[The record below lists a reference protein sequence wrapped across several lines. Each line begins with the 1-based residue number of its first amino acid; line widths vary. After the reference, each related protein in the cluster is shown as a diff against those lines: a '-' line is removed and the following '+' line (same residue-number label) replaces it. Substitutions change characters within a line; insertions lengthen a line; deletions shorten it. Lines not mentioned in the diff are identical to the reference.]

1 MALKTTNILP
11 LTEAF
16 YYILLSLYARPAHG
30 YAIMQMTQQISDGCV
45 NLGAGTLYTALN
57 TLLKKGLI
65 KLSDEPDEVD
75 SRRKVYALTPDGLAI
90 LTHELRRLES
100 LVENGHRIMTKMEG
114 LSHEQDEG
122 ETNDA

>member
-16 YYILLSLYARPAHG
+16 YYILLSLYAGPAHG
-30 YAIMQMTQQISDGCV
+30 YAIMQLTQQISDGNV

-65 KLSDEPDEVD
+65 ALSEEPDDVD
-75 SRRKVYALTPDGLAI
+75 SRRKIYTLTADGADI
-90 LTHELRRLES
+90 LRQELKRLES
-100 LVENGHRIMTKMEG
+100 LVDNGHRMMKTVEG
-114 LSHEQDEG
+114 DVL
-122 ETNDA
+122 